1 MTEKQE
7 EFLRRLNDLFLEY
20 DISFMISHRN
30 QIIFEEDNGQFL
42 KIQEYN
48 RNDGTP
54 QFITQTSF
62 IPGAGTYERTK

>member
-20 DISFMISHRN
+20 DISYMIPYRN
-30 QIIFEEDNGQFL
+30 QILFEEDNGQLL

-48 RNDGTP
+48 WNDGTP
-54 QFITQTSF
+54 QFITPTSY

>member
-30 QIIFEEDNGQFL
+30 QILFEEDNGQFL

-48 RNDGTP
+48 WNDGTP

-62 IPGAGTYERTK
+62 IPGAGTNERTK

>member
-30 QIIFEEDNGQFL
+30 QILFEEDNGQFL
-42 KIQEYN
+42 KILEYN

-54 QFITQTSF
+54 QFITPTSF
-62 IPGAGTYERTK
+62 IPGAATYERTK